1 LASAEDETDDM
12 LLQRAKEVESRF
24 IIPCG
29 DEYEFSML
37 RDKPLTSND
46 MFQLIQQLTE
56 DRKQLAHE
64 LSSEIKARVTERFA
78 AKEQCKQ
85 TNKELDT
92 ITRRLE
98 KEKSEVQTTLER
110 EMDRRSDDWSIRL
123 SRFQSE
129 EERLHERVR
138 ELAEQN
144 VSFQREVT
152 FLEANKAEAST
163 KVASLETQ
171 NSKLN
176 ENLEKLRN
184 EHEWNGMEFSSIPL
198 QSTLKHMD

>member
-1 LASAEDETDDM
+1 VKDETDDM

-78 AKEQCKQ
+78 AKEQYKQ
-85 TNKELDT
+85 TNKELET
-92 ITRRLE
+92 RTRRLE

-110 EMDRRSDDWSIRL
+110 DGQKVRRLVYQAIKISI
-123 SRFQSE
+123 
-129 EERLHERVR
+129 
-138 ELAEQN
+138 
-144 VSFQREVT
+144 
-152 FLEANKAEAST
+152 
-163 KVASLETQ
+163 
-171 NSKLN
+171 
-176 ENLEKLRN
+176 
-184 EHEWNGMEFSSIPL
+184 
-198 QSTLKHMD
+198 